1 MAGGHPVMSERE
13 WLEGLRPEDDA
24 LDRLVECE
32 REHWAPNPDRRHIAN
47 EFDAA
52 LATVREALER
62 LREERDEQATLA
74 ETRAVSR
81 RLYRRAVRASA
92 ITSEAYQG
100 RVKRAEERAATA
112 ERARDEA
119 IAALQDGTSADEE
132 ALEDRALAAE
142 AEAELLRGA
151 RRYLQEEV
159 DVQATLAVTRDIS
172 RRQYVERARRL
183 TEGLRDLVILVRI
196 GFLLTVNGE
205 RPTPDIVTDPKM
217 RELLFTILQAEDS
230 EAAARALLSANPPQ
244 GDAADFCE
252 HGYTTEDSSHPSAG
266 LERCPTCSPS
276 DGGGAK

>member
-1 MAGGHPVMSERE
+1 MTVPARRPV
-13 WLEGLRPEDDA
+13 DDA
-24 LDRLVECE
+24 LDRLASMS
-32 REHWAPNPDRRHIAN
+32 HYGGA
-47 EFDAA
+47 EFD
-52 LATVREALER
+52 LRVVREALER

-183 TEGLRDLVILVRI
+183 TEGLRDLLD
-196 GFLLTVNGE
+196 NGGWGHSHWD
-205 RPTPDIVTDPKM
+205 PTGQHGAGCSTCITQ
-217 RELLFTILQAEDS
+217 RE
-230 EAAARALLSANPPQ
+230 ARDRARSLLSANPPQ

-252 HGYTTEDSSHPSAG
+252 HGYTTEDSAHPSAG